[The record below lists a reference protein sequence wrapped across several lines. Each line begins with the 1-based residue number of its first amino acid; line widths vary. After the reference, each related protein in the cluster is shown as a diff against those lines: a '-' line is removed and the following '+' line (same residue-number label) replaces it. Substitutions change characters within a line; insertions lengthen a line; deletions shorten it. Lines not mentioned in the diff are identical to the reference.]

1 MVGVNSPPWGAKNYQ
16 HLAVVNETF
25 QVLENIN
32 SLPFAAAEKLLG
44 SSKYL

>member
-25 QVLENIN
+25 QILKDIN
-32 SLPFAAAEKLLG
+32 SLPFAAAKEFLG
-44 SSKYL
+44 SSKDL